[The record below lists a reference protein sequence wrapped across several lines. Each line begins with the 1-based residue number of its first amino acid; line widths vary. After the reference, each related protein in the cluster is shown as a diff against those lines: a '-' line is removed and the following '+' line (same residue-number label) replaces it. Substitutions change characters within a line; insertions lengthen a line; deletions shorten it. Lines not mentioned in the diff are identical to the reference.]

1 MHDCSPCGHSQ
12 PKVVVLPCRETLV
25 EQAGITVSVRSS
37 EDLIA
42 NVVFNFQRTK
52 INAREWLMHLP
63 YFTILPSRCHLR
75 EDNNVRKPSAL
86 FGLVA
91 VNQLLDMT
99 WKNIVVIIQPRCEH
113 SSAVAKRYIPA
124 RTCPRIC
131 ILEKDPDPCVLL
143 REVFKIRT
151 RTVAGTIVDNKD
163 FKVIVR
169 LRADRVNS
177 PLKHLKPVERR
188 YVNGN

>member
-1 MHDCSPCGHSQ
+1 
-12 PKVVVLPCRETLV
+12 LPCRESLV
-25 EQAGITVSVRSS
+25 EQAGINVSVGSS
-37 EDLIA
+37 EHLIA
-42 NVVFNFQRTK
+42 NVVFNLQRTK
-52 INAREWLMHLP
+52 INAPEWLMHLP
-63 YFTILPSRCHLR
+63 YFTTLPCRRHLR

-91 VNQLLDMT
+91 VNQLLDMI
-99 WKNIVVIIQPRCEH
+99 WENIVVIIQPCCEH

-124 RTCPRIC
+124 RTRPRIRV
-131 ILEKDPDPCVLL
+131 LEKDADPCVLL
-143 REVFKIRT
+143 REVLKIRA

-188 YVNGN
+188 YINGN